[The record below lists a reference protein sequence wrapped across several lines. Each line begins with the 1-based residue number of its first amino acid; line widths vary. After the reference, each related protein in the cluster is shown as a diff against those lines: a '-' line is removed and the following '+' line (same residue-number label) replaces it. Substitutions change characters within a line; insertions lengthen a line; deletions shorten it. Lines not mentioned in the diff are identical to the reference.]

1 MVDPRM
7 PPRLRYFYPCFKGK
21 TFSLL
26 DIGCGNHSA
35 SRTKKWF
42 PHCLY
47 SGVDR
52 EMYNIDATDLRSA
65 DHLFLLD
72 LDRTEL
78 DEIPDGCFDVI
89 LASHVIEHLRSG
101 LKVLQ
106 ILVSRK
112 LKPGGLIYVEFPS
125 VRSLALPNMPGTLN
139 FCDDETHVRLYDVK
153 DVANVLLDNGMK
165 IIRAGRRRRLDRIFL
180 LPIMVVCA
188 TVRRTGLRGGWFW
201 DLLGF
206 ADFVFAQK
214 RVKAAEIPSIS
225 EPQLGMT
232 VSV

>member
-7 PPRLRYFYPCFKGK
+7 PPRLRYFYPRFKGES
-21 TFSLL
+21 FALL

-35 SRTKKWF
+35 SVTKKWF
-42 PHCLY
+42 PRCVY

-52 EMYNIDATDLRSA
+52 EMYNIDETDLRSA
-65 DHLFLLD
+65 DHFFLLD
-72 LDRTEL
+72 LDGSEL
-78 DEIPDGCFDVI
+78 EKIPDGHFDAI

-139 FCDDETHVRLYDVK
+139 FCDDETHIRLYDVK
-153 DVANVLLDNGMK
+153 DVANTLLDNGMR
-165 IIRAGRRRRLDRIFL
+165 IIRAGRRRCLDRIL
-180 LPIMVVCA
+180 LMPIKVFGEKM
-188 TVRRTGLRGGWFW
+188 RRNELRGGWFW

-214 RVKAAEIPSIS
+214 R
-225 EPQLGMT
+225 
-232 VSV
+232 

>member
-7 PPRLRYFYPCFKGK
+7 PPRLRYFYPRFKGES
-21 TFSLL
+21 FALL

-35 SRTKKWF
+35 SITKKWF
-42 PHCLY
+42 PRCRY

-52 EMYNIDATDLRSA
+52 EMYNIDETDLRSA
-65 DHLFLLD
+65 DHFFLLD
-72 LDRTEL
+72 LDRSNLE
-78 DEIPDGCFDVI
+78 EIPDGHFDAI
-89 LASHVIEHLRSG
+89 LASHVIEHLHSG

-125 VRSLALPNMPGTLN
+125 IRSLALPNMPGTLN
-139 FCDDETHVRLYDVK
+139 FCDDETHIRLYDVK
-153 DVANVLLDNGMK
+153 DVANALLDNGMR
-165 IIRAGRRRRLDRIFL
+165 IIRAGRRRCIDRIL
-180 LPIMVVCA
+180 LMPIKILRE
-188 TVRRTGLRGGWFW
+188 TVRRHELRGGWFW

-214 RVKAAEIPSIS
+214 
-225 EPQLGMT
+225 T
-232 VSV
+232 

>member
-7 PPRLRYFYPCFKGK
+7 PPRLRYIYPYFKGK

-35 SRTKKWF
+35 SITKKWF
-42 PHCLY
+42 PLCLY

-52 EMYNIDATDLRSA
+52 EMYNVDETDLRSA

-72 LDRTEL
+72 LDCSGLE
-78 DEIPDGCFDVI
+78 EIPDGFFDVI

-106 ILVSRK
+106 ILVSQE
-112 LKPGGLIYVEFPS
+112 LKPGGLIYFEFPS

-153 DVANVLLDNGMK
+153 DVANVLLDNGIK
-165 IIRAGRRRRLDRIFL
+165 IMRAGRRRCLDSNSPVADYGCLCDGATKRAARR
-180 LPIMVVCA
+180 MV
-188 TVRRTGLRGGWFW
+188 
-201 DLLGF
+201 LGSTS
-206 ADFVFAQK
+206 V
-214 RVKAAEIPSIS
+214 
-225 EPQLGMT
+225 
-232 VSV
+232 VSGN

>member
-7 PPRLRYFYPCFKGK
+7 PPRLRYFYPRFKGES
-21 TFSLL
+21 FALL

-35 SRTKKWF
+35 SITKKWF
-42 PHCLY
+42 PRCRY

-52 EMYNIDATDLRSA
+52 EMYNIDETDLRSA
-65 DHLFLLD
+65 DHFFLLD
-72 LDRTEL
+72 LDRSNLE
-78 DEIPDGCFDVI
+78 EIPDGHFDAI
-89 LASHVIEHLRSG
+89 LASHVIEHLHSG

-125 VRSLALPNMPGTLN
+125 IRSLALPNMPGTLN
-139 FCDDETHVRLYDVK
+139 FCDDETHIRLYDVK
-153 DVANVLLDNGMK
+153 DVANALLDNSMR
-165 IIRAGRRRRLDRIFL
+165 IIRAGRRRCIDRIL
-180 LPIMVVCA
+180 LMPIKILRE
-188 TVRRTGLRGGWFW
+188 TVRRHELRGGWFW

-214 RVKAAEIPSIS
+214 
-225 EPQLGMT
+225 T
-232 VSV
+232 